1 MMIQKLTKIFALY
14 LVILACSSIEA
25 QFKFEPPGQI
35 PFAGGIMQP
44 LVSSPQFDPTESD
57 ARQQLTID
65 ERIQGSSSDP
75 NSGLAIVEPWSL

>member
-65 ERIQGSSSDP
+65 ERIQGSSSAP
-75 NSGLAIVEPWSL
+75 AGGVGMMQSWSF